1 MDIKKIKEQELH
13 DISNFLEVLEE
24 YGHVYHFP
32 PEKLDEPF
40 NKILEGIQE
49 IHELM
54 KDSYEM

>member
-1 MDIKKIKEQELH
+1 MDIKKIKEQEID

-40 NKILEGIQE
+40 KKILEGIQE

-54 KDSYEM
+54 DDSYEM

>member
-1 MDIKKIKEQELH
+1 MDIKKIKEQEIH

-40 NKILEGIQE
+40 KKILEGIQE

>member
-1 MDIKKIKEQELH
+1 MDIKKIKEQEIH

-40 NKILEGIQE
+40 KKILEGIQE
-49 IHELM
+49 INELID
-54 KDSYEM
+54 DSYEM

>member
-1 MDIKKIKEQELH
+1 MDIKKIKEEEIH

-40 NKILEGIQE
+40 KKILEGIQE
-49 IHELM
+49 INELID
-54 KDSYEM
+54 DSYEM

>member
-1 MDIKKIKEQELH
+1 MDINKIKEQEIH

-40 NKILEGIQE
+40 KKILEGIQE
-49 IHELM
+49 INELID
-54 KDSYEM
+54 DSYEM

>member
-1 MDIKKIKEQELH
+1 MDIKKIKEEEIH

-40 NKILEGIQE
+40 KKILEGIQE

-54 KDSYEM
+54 DDSYEM